1 MVVPMVGGFNGFMG
15 VGLIGL
21 GWAWVLWVLLCR
33 FMVVGVGSGS
43 PPLLISLGFGLRFSG
58 WV

>member
-1 MVVPMVGGFNGFMG
+1 MVGGFNGFMG